1 VAKRDRLLTTTLNA
15 AYPDVATRL
24 GPDPATW
31 NWGNLQHSLFEH
43 PLSPVVDEATRARL
57 NVGPFPRGG
66 SELTVNASSFQN
78 NDFRHISGPSFRM
91 VLDVGN
97 WDASLAV
104 NTPGQSGGPDSP
116 HYRDLAGQWRS
127 GTYFPLLYSR
137 SEVEQ
142 NAERRIVLLPDAGH
156 P

>member
-1 VAKRDRLLTTTLNA
+1 
-15 AYPDVATRL
+15 VATLL

-31 NWGNLQHSLFEH
+31 TWGDLQYSLFEH

-97 WDASLAV
+97 WDHSLAV
-104 NTPGQSGGPDSP
+104 NTPGQSGSP
-116 HYRDLAGQWRS
+116 VAASSLEKLHVGQVLAFLRRARKMVVWSNVKQLAG
-127 GTYFPLLYSR
+127 GTAST
-137 SEVEQ
+137 
-142 NAERRIVLLPDAGH
+142 
-156 P
+156 